1 CGITERSIKM
11 KTIMPWINSRHPQNK
26 VIEEPDPEFD
36 RYMRQAEIYQELSD
50 EADRAMAFAIILG
63 ALLFG
68 VLMIITAMYRDGMI
82 MI

>member
-1 CGITERSIKM
+1 MVT
-11 KTIMPWINSRHPQNK
+11 PWINSRHPQNQP
-26 VIEEPDPEFD
+26 VADPDPEFD

-68 VLMIITAMYRDGMI
+68 VIMIVVTMYRGGMI
-82 MI
+82 LI